1 MATRKTKTEAKS
13 KGRAPKAGHST
24 QKAAKPLVEIRV
36 TPPELLPGSP
46 AKALDRRLADTRR
59 HPGAETFAETPW
71 FSQAEALQ
79 AGYHLLTDGLRENL
93 DHPELEICNVPGAF
107 VPEAL
112 RLLEVVAGYVLD
124 GTRLD
129 PGEMMLL
136 AERPKAMIAFMRVE
150 PGERGSAHEEDVL
163 RVVFVS

>member
-1 MATRKTKTEAKS
+1 MATRKTKTAAKP
-13 KGRAPKAGHST
+13 KGRSPKGPT
-24 QKAAKPLVEIRV
+24 RKTTKPLVEIRV

-46 AKALDRRLADTRR
+46 AQALDRRLADTRR
-59 HPGAETFAETPW
+59 RPTEEAFADTPW